1 MSMICVCDAQVVRGG
16 ALIFAGKSVEG
27 KDQDEHYIYSSRK
40 DKAEGDVIK
49 AE

>member
-16 ALIFAGKSVEG
+16 TLIFAGKSMESE
-27 KDQDEHYIYSSRK
+27 DQDENYIYSSRK
-40 DKAEGDVIK
+40 DKAESDVIK